1 MKKPLIVLF
10 LLSGFLF
17 GFMQMNMGDPNH
29 PTIIGAL
36 PEKGPIKPE
45 DSLKVSLG
53 RLLFWDP
60 VLSGNK
66 KVACASCH
74 SPEHGYTDNLDLS
87 IGVDG
92 KGTGF
97 NRQFI
102 AGSEA
107 HFAKRNSQS
116 ILNAIFNGIDTTG
129 HYDPAAAPMFWD
141 NRTKGFELQAIGPLT
156 NHEEMRGN
164 TYEEKAALDSVVQ
177 RVKGIKEYI
186 QLFEKAFSRKD
197 AVTAENITKALAFFE
212 GTLLANNSPFD
223 KYMRGD
229 NSAMTEYQIHGMNVF
244 IKNGCAKCHHGPM
257 LSDFKLHVLAV
268 QENEKLDAPDLGA
281 NNTYAFRTPSLR
293 NLEFTWPYF
302 HNGTTYDL
310 NTAIDFYRT
319 LSNGATGNPKLT
331 YKQVDPL
338 ARSITPN
345 AIPEIMAFLDALND
359 PNFDK
364 KVPARVPS
372 NLPVGGDMN

>member
-1 MKKPLIVLF
+1 MKKPFIILI
-10 LLSGFLF
+10 LLSGALF
-17 GFMQMNMGDPNH
+17 GFIRITIYDQNH

-36 PEKGPIKPE
+36 PETGPIKLE

-74 SPEHGYTDNLDLS
+74 NPQHGYTDNLDLS
-87 IGVDG
+87 IGIDG

-102 AGSEA
+102 AGSES
-107 HFAKRNSQS
+107 HFAKRNSQT
-116 ILNAIFNGIDTTG
+116 ILNSIFNGIDSTG
-129 HYDPAAAPMFWD
+129 HYDPITAPMFWD
-141 NRTKGFELQAIGPLT
+141 NRTKGLELQAIGPLT

-164 TYEEKAALDSVVQ
+164 AYEEKAALDSVVQ

-186 QLFEKAFSRKD
+186 QLFEKAFTKKD
-197 AVTAENITKALAFFE
+197 AVTAENITKALATFE

-229 NSAMTEYQIHGMNVF
+229 ETAMTAYQIHGMNVF
-244 IKNGCAKCHHGPM
+244 IRNGCANCHNGPM
-257 LSDFKLHVLAV
+257 LSDFKLHVLSV
-268 QENEKLDAPDLGA
+268 QENQKLGTPDLGA
-281 NNTYAFRTPSLR
+281 NDTYAFRTPSLR

-319 LSNGATGNPKLT
+319 LSNGATGNPKLN

-338 ARSITPN
+338 ARAVIPN

-372 NLPVGGDMN
+372 KLPVGGDMN